1 MNTLIFSMD
10 ILLHFLYFAVSAC
23 VIWFFSGLL
32 VDSVDRV
39 AKRFHKSGFTV
50 AFFVLGFMT
59 SISELSVMVNSTL
72 NGAPQVSAGNLPG
85 ASLVI
90 LLLIV
95 PLLAILGNGV
105 QLINSFQKHHFAIT
119 LAIIALPAL
128 FLADG
133 VVSIFEGIF
142 CVLMYLILVYFI
154 RSAKTG
160 DVPELVEEVEKELLQ
175 KKHATRKDILTIVGG
190 ALAIFLAGHI
200 LVEESVYLSVAFSI
214 PSSIIGLLILSIGT
228 NVPEIVIAVRSF
240 KKNHLDIAFG
250 DYMGSAVTNTLIF
263 GVLSIM
269 NGNFSVEATE
279 FQYTFFFM
287 LISFTILFLFAKSQ
301 NKLTRKEGSI
311 ILGLYVLF
319 VLIQSV
325 NLVRFAMT

>member
-1 MNTLIFSMD
+1 MD
-10 ILLHFLYFAVSAC
+10 IFLHFIYFLVSAC

-32 VDSVDRV
+32 VDSVDHV

-72 NGAPQVSAGNLPG
+72 NGSPQVSAGNLPG

-105 QLINSFQKHHFAIT
+105 QLINSLQKHHFAMT

-133 VVSIFEGIF
+133 NVSILEGIF
-142 CVLMYLILVYFI
+142 CILMYGILLYFI
-154 RSAKTG
+154 KSAKTG
-160 DVPELVEEVEKELLQ
+160 DIPELVEEVEKELLQ
-175 KKHATRKDILTIVGG
+175 KKHATQRDILIIIGG
-190 ALAIFLAGHI
+190 ALAIFLAGHV
-200 LVEESVYLSVAFSI
+200 LVEESVYLSSAFSI
-214 PSSIIGLLILSIGT
+214 PSSIVGLLVLSIGT
-228 NVPEIVIAVRSF
+228 NVPEIVIALRSF
-240 KKNHLDIAFG
+240 RKNHLDIAFG

-263 GVLSIM
+263 GLLSIT
-269 NGNFSVEATE
+269 NGNFSVEPTE
-279 FQYTFFFM
+279 FQFTFLFM
-287 LISFTILFLFAKSQ
+287 LVSFCMLFFFAKSQ
-301 NKLTRKEGSI
+301 NKLSRKEGSI

-319 VLIQSV
+319 ILIQSV